1 MKKQHDLFGQE
12 IEEQQH
18 EQPVEN
24 RKVDLIAKKIEIV
37 EEITCNVVPCSFH
50 RESATVT
57 WVWNTQKT

>member
-1 MKKQHDLFGQE
+1 MKKQHDLFGEE
-12 IEEQQH
+12 IEKQQH
-18 EQPVEN
+18 EQPIEN

-57 WVWNTQKT
+57 WVWNIQKT